1 MIFSK
6 YNQVHVFQL
15 ILFLMTF
22 FFFFTIKVNNCP
34 MCRTEF
40 PTDDPDYENFKKH
53 KVKKKSISL
62 FISLVRASLQIKN
75 YV

>member
-6 YNQVHVFQL
+6 YNQEHVFQL

-53 KVKKKSISL
+53 KVKKKKKAFHYSFHL
-62 FISLVRASLQIKN
+62 LELVFK
-75 YV
+75 